1 MKMLLLGQQ
10 NPVSIRHSFY
20 HTFWVSLFPS
30 QYFFLKRFCSVP
42 LIHFILVDGI
52 NFPQLTSAIGN
63 SGPMLSIETIE
74 KMMEDPAMQKMV
86 YP

>member
-1 MKMLLLGQQ
+1 L
-10 NPVSIRHSFY
+10 S
-20 HTFWVSLFPS
+20 
-30 QYFFLKRFCSVP
+30 

-52 NFPQLTSAIGN
+52 NSPQLTSAIGN

-74 KMMEDPAMQKMV
+74 KMMEDPAVRKMV